1 MGIKMKKGRSY
12 IILMYTE
19 IISELS
25 KEELEKEIENGKLKI
40 EKPIIKVLE
49 KP

>member
-1 MGIKMKKGRSY
+1 MKKSRTY

-25 KEELEKEIENGKLKI
+25 KEELEEEIKNGKLKI
-40 EKPIIKVLE
+40 EKPVIKVLE